1 MIDTDLQGVIKSSE
15 VELEIS
21 LEVLFVV
28 SDY

>member
-1 MIDTDLQGVIKSSE
+1 MIDTDLQGVIKSSV